1 MRVIIAI
8 FSCIMLLF
16 TNTHTVYAQALLD
29 SFAVKSYNLPK
40 EAVYMDMLISMNEND
55 ESYTV
60 FNEENMKQYNFDAR
74 VLSSYNKEG
83 FISMSCHYNNNFT
96 KMKILDNNN
105 TGSYHNSF
113 VLDKNSNGGLVANN
127 LRVREI
133 FSENRQFCI
142 ALLDKDGNIIQCS
155 KTFNGNGKRG
165 FLIDYIKYDAK
176 SNTLFLK
183 YEYDGVLLWLLII
196 TNPKYFITVGIIICI
211 VIIKLSVTL
220 IKRSICKNKCNNIK

>member
-8 FSCIMLLF
+8 FSCIILLF
-16 TNTHTVYAQALLD
+16 INTHTAYAQARLD
-29 SFAVKSYNLPK
+29 SFAVKSYNLPE

-96 KMKILDNNN
+96 KMKILDNN

-127 LRVREI
+127 LRVHEI

-176 SNTLFLK
+176 SNTLSLK
-183 YEYDGVLLWLLII
+183 YEYDNVLLWRLII
-196 TNPKYFITVGIIICI
+196 TNPKYFIIIGIIICI
-211 VIIKLSVTL
+211 VIIKLPIIL
-220 IKRSICKNKCNNIK
+220 IKRFIPKHKYTNVK